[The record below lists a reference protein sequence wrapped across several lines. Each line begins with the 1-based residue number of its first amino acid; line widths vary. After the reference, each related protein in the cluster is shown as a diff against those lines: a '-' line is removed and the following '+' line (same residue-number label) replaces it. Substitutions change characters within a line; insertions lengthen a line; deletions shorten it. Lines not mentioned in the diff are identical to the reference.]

1 MDFDGGQFL
10 VRGPMKKHLKTLAG
24 IALASAVAGQGYAA
38 DAPGAKKPV
47 KHHVRS
53 HREAK
58 PSVQS
63 EIEQLRDSMAAQQT
77 QIQALQQQLTARDVQ
92 VQQAQQEAQAA
103 VEQAK
108 DQAQQVVA
116 ADQAANAQNAA
127 TVNSL
132 QGAVNDLQTKT
143 VAIVDTQKK
152 TMHAIEHPDEIHY
165 KGTTISPKG
174 SFIEFATVDRTR
186 ATGAGINTPFT
197 SIPYTASDAGQLSE
211 FEASARQ
218 SRIALTVNGKAGAMK
233 LAAHYEMD
241 WLSSGTTSNNNQSN
255 SYTLRVR
262 QLWGQVGFQNGWTLT
277 AGQQWTLATEDA
289 HAIDNDTEVL
299 PPTIDPQYSVG
310 FVWLRQPSIRLTYK
324 MSPMLTAGVS
334 AEAEQTLTPSCSAA
348 QGGICPINYLVG
360 QSGNNGGLYNT
371 TNTNYSYNL
380 APGLI
385 AKLAFDPKMGHFE
398 LFGIERNFRDRVYPN
413 ANATTNKAINTAL
426 SSGADAYND
435 STIGG
440 AIGASGRIH
449 AYDDRLGFVLKGMYG
464 DGTGRYAS
472 SQLPDTTVRPDGQLA
487 LLHNFA
493 VYSAVDMKVTKRWT
507 PYLLYGTEYVGHDVF
522 QSGTGE
528 SGYGLH
534 TLATAGCGTELA
546 PGTTTAGLTPT
557 NASCSVNNK
566 DMREA
571 TAGWWY
577 DFYNGP
583 GGRLREGFQYSWM
596 ERNTYTGLNNI
607 TPTAI
612 DNVFETSLRYY
623 LP

>member
-1 MDFDGGQFL
+1 
-10 VRGPMKKHLKTLAG
+10 MKMNLKALAG
-24 IALASAVAGQGYAA
+24 IALASAVAGQAYAA
-38 DAPGAKKPV
+38 DAPAAKKPIR
-47 KHHVRS
+47 HHART
-53 HREAK
+53 HHTAR
-58 PSVQS
+58 PSLQS
-63 EIEQLRDSMAAQQT
+63 EIEQLRQSMATQQS
-77 QIQALQQQLTARDVQ
+77 QIQSLQQQLTARDAQ
-92 VQQAQQEAQAA
+92 VQQAQQQSQMAA
-103 VEQAK
+103 A
-108 DQAQQVVA
+108 QAQQQT
-116 ADQAANAQNAA
+116 QAAAAAQQAAAQNTQ

-132 QGAVNDLQTKT
+132 QSAVSDLQTKT
-143 VAIVDTQKK
+143 VTIAATQKK
-152 TMHAIEHPDEIHY
+152 TLKAIEHPDDIHY

-174 SFIEFATVDRTR
+174 SFIEFATVNRTR
-186 ATGAGINTPFT
+186 ATGSGINTPFT

-218 SRIALTVNGKAGAMK
+218 SRIALTVHGNAGSTK

-241 WLSSGTTSNNNQSN
+241 WLSAGVTSNNNQSN

-262 QLWGQVGFQNGWTLT
+262 QLWAQAGFHDGLTLT
-277 AGQQWTLATEDA
+277 AGQQWSLATENQ
-289 HAIDNDTEVL
+289 HAIDNDTETL

-324 MSPMLTAGVS
+324 LSPMITFGAS
-334 AEAEQTLTPSCSAA
+334 AEAEQTLTPSCSATGTSA
-348 QGGICPINYLVG
+348 CAVNYLEG
-360 QSGNNGGLYNT
+360 QSGTGGGLYNST
-371 TNTNYSYNL
+371 TTYSYNL
-380 APGLI
+380 APALL
-385 AKLAFDPKMGHFE
+385 AKIAFDPKMGHFE

-413 ANATTNKAINTAL
+413 VNPATGKVIDATLA
-426 SSGADAYND
+426 SGSGAYND

-449 AYDDRLGFVLKGMYG
+449 TYNNRLEFALKGMYG

-472 SQLPDTTVRPDGQLA
+472 SQLSDTTVQPDGQLA

-493 VYSAVDMKVTKRWT
+493 AYSEVDIKVTRRWT

-522 QSGTGE
+522 STATGA

-534 TLATAGCGTELA
+534 TLATSGCGTELA
-546 PGTTTAGLTPT
+546 STGAYTPT
-557 NASCSVNNK
+557 NAGSCSVNNK

-571 TAGWWY
+571 TLGWWY
-577 DFYNGP
+577 NFYDGP
-583 GGRLREGFQYSWM
+583 GGRLREGFQYSWF